1 MALEKNVRLCLLN
14 DFYGCL
20 LTQKQQSVLN
30 DYLNFDISLTEIGES
45 QNTTRQSVLD
55 TVKKASKK
63 LEWFESKLGMVQ
75 KYLEQRKLIE
85 NSTLIDKA
93 TAKRL
98 LDIWK

>member
-75 KYLEQRKLIE
+75 KYLEQRKVIE
-85 NSTLIDKA
+85 SSTLLDKA